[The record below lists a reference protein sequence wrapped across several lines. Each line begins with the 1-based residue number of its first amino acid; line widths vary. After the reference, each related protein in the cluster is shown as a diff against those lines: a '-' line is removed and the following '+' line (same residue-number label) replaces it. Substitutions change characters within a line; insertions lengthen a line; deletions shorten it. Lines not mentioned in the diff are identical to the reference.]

1 MAIPKSRNTSIVKA
15 TIAKAPLNEEEAVLK
30 ARRARQRV
38 SFDQR
43 KNTLHDNTQWCR
55 EECQE
60 LWYSAGE
67 LNQMKEECYAL
78 ARKIHQKEKD
88 FQDVPES
95 YKNVILRVYDAC
107 CVVPCP
113 NAIPAVTERDT
124 SLLAIIAEKSCS
136 RSGLEKVC
144 IREIA
149 HDKRF
154 RREELYDS
162 VLGIQAHC
170 KVGSQRTRAELTRL
184 ASEMVSRAQ
193 RHFANIMAVALAASL
208 H

>member
-88 FQDVPES
+88 FQVRTRGLLS
-95 YKNVILRVYDAC
+95 NFSCYRGYKN
-107 CVVPCP
+107 
-113 NAIPAVTERDT
+113 
-124 SLLAIIAEKSCS
+124 
-136 RSGLEKVC
+136 
-144 IREIA
+144 
-149 HDKRF
+149 RF
-154 RREELYDS
+154 D
-162 VLGIQAHC
+162 I
-170 KVGSQRTRAELTRL
+170 
-184 ASEMVSRAQ
+184 
-193 RHFANIMAVALAASL
+193 N
-208 H
+208 